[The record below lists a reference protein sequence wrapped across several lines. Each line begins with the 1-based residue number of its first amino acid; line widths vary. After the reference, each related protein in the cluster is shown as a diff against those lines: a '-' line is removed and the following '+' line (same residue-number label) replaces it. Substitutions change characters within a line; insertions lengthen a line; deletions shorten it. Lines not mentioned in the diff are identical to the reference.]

1 MTIKI
6 KLTTEDD
13 YVELPEPVEVKLDYE
28 PIVLYDKESITGK
41 QHRVY
46 ERETNKVSLRD
57 TLKFK
62 QTYELDII
70 DIDETTYKALRDCDG
85 LECYLVLQRGRKP

>member
-6 KLTTEDD
+6 KLITEDD
-13 YVELPEPVEVKLDYE
+13 YIELPEPVEVKLDFE
-28 PIVLYDKESITGK
+28 PIVNYDKESITGK
-41 QHRVY
+41 LHRVY
-46 ERETNKVSLRD
+46 ERETNKVSSRE

-70 DIDETTYKALRDCDG
+70 DIDEATYEALRDCDG
-85 LECYLVLQRGRKP
+85 KECYLVLQRGRKP